1 MATVCG
7 LQLLCGLAKRVGNT
21 RVAVMIYVLQG
32 AKRPRG
38 LRYGQSN
45 KTVLDERKRER
56 GKGKGNKQGACR
68 AMAKRAAESPVPSD
82 VVTHVTDR

>member
-32 AKRPRG
+32 NEAENEGWLKPNSYLMRG
-38 LRYGQSN
+38 QLQQ
-45 KTVLDERKRER
+45 E
-56 GKGKGNKQGACR
+56 KGNKQGACR
-68 AMAKRAAESPVPSD
+68 AAAKGR
-82 VVTHVTDR
+82 

>member
-32 AKRPRG
+32 NEVENEGWLKPN
-38 LRYGQSN
+38 SCIN
-45 KTVLDERKRER
+45 ST
-56 GKGKGNKQGACR
+56 
-68 AMAKRAAESPVPSD
+68 
-82 VVTHVTDR
+82 

>member
-32 AKRPRG
+32 NEVENEAWLQPN
-38 LRYGQSN
+38 SCIN
-45 KTVLDERKRER
+45 ST
-56 GKGKGNKQGACR
+56 
-68 AMAKRAAESPVPSD
+68 
-82 VVTHVTDR
+82 